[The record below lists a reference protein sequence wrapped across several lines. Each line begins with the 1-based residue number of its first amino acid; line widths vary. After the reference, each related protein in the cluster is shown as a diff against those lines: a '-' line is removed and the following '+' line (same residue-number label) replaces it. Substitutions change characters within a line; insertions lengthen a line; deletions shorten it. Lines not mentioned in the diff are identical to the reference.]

1 MKRSLDLIREI
12 LIAIEDY
19 EPERISSLQTLS
31 PKDFSGTEAENY
43 HHIKMLRDAG
53 LIDLAGQPFL
63 SGDFPI
69 SGMTMSGHDFLDA
82 IRDQGVWDKTKNR
95 LGKAGGWTLDL
106 VLAVA
111 KEELK
116 RRLGLSLQDL

>member
-53 LIDLAGQPFL
+53 LIDLAGQPLL

-95 LGKAGGWTLDL
+95 LSKAGGWTLDL

-116 RRLGLSLQDL
+116 RRLGLGLQDL

>member
-12 LIAIEDY
+12 LMAIEDY

-31 PKDFSGTEAENY
+31 PTNFSGTEAENY

-53 LIDLAGQPFL
+53 LIDVAGKPFL
-63 SGDFPI
+63 SGEFPI
-69 SGMTMSGHDFLDA
+69 NGMTMSGHDFLDA
-82 IRDQGVWDKTKNR
+82 IRDQTVWDKTKNR
-95 LGKAGGWTLDL
+95 LGKAGGWTLDI

-116 RRLGLSLQDL
+116 QRLGLGLSDL

>member
-12 LIAIEDY
+12 LLAIEDY
-19 EPERISSLQTLS
+19 EPERISSLQTIS
-31 PKDFSGTEAENY
+31 PTDFSGTDAQNY
-43 HHIKMLRDAG
+43 HHIKMLVDANF
-53 LIDLAGQPFL
+53 IDLAGRPDMQANYPV
-63 SGDFPI
+63 
-69 SGMTMSGHDFLDA
+69 SGMTMAGHDFLDA
-82 IRDQGVWDKTKNR
+82 IRDQGVWDKTKDR

-116 RRLGLSLQDL
+116 RRLGLGLQGG